1 MKKKKKLLTFFS
13 AIFFF
18 GTFFIVNKS
27 CGSSSPSVKIK
38 HNYQMEQLYLI
49 GIPEKTTLVREKRMG
64 RSAASV
70 STYFIYKTTL
80 SENKII
86 NYYKRKLSLNAWKGG
101 EFSKKKGEE
110 NERKWSKNNY
120 YFTLRFKEKEDE
132 KYIVGIS
139 WTY

>member
-86 NYYKRKLSLNAWKGG
+86 NYYKRKLSLNDWKGEG
-101 EFSKKKGEE
+101 NFSNEKGEE
-110 NERKWSKNNY
+110 NERQWNKNSH
-120 YFTLRFKEKEDE
+120 YFTLRFIEDDE
-132 KYIVGIS
+132 YIVGIS
-139 WTY
+139 WAY